1 MSPRILTHSAA
12 PRARGYGAAVS
23 DRRHGFVY
31 AISGLLVLA
40 ANVVDAANRG
50 SSVWN
55 FVAIAVGTGLLF
67 YGFSLIARTGGSAD

>member
-1 MSPRILTHSAA
+1 MT
-12 PRARGYGAAVS
+12 

-31 AISGLLVLA
+31 TVAGLLVLA

-55 FVAIAVGTGLLF
+55 FVAIAIGTVLLF
-67 YGFSLIARTGGSAD
+67 WGFLLIGRSPG